1 MQVTAT
7 VRRGGLK
14 ACLRGA
20 VLAGGV
26 AAGAA
31 AEAEAEQITNRFL
44 GDACAGRFP
53 DAVIGIARKS
63 LCAGVIIGVVL
74 THALAVETR
83 QAVPAFCPDT
93 PEVDPRELSDNYL
106 DLLAEHPERL
116 EQPAIEGMVAM
127 LALRYPCPR

>member
-1 MQVTAT
+1 MQVTAPA
-7 VRRGGLK
+7 RRGGLK

-31 AEAEAEQITNRFL
+31 AQAEQITNRFL

-53 DAVIGIARKS
+53 DAVVGIARKS
-63 LCAGVIIGVVL
+63 LCAGVIIGVVR
-74 THALAVETR
+74 THDLAVETR
-83 QAVPAFCPDT
+83 QAVPAFCPET

-106 DLLAEHPERL
+106 DWLDEHRERL
-116 EQPAIEGMVAM
+116 EEPAIEGMVAM

>member
-1 MQVTAT
+1 MQVTAPA
-7 VRRGGLK
+7 RRGGLK

-31 AEAEAEQITNRFL
+31 AQAEQITNRFL

-53 DAVIGIARKS
+53 DAVVGIARKS
-63 LCAGVIIGVVL
+63 LCAGVIIGVVR

-83 QAVPAFCPDT
+83 QAVPAFCPET
-93 PEVDPRELSDNYL
+93 PEIDPRELSDNYL
-106 DLLAEHPERL
+106 DWLDEHPERL
-116 EQPAIEGMVAM
+116 EEPAIEGMVAM